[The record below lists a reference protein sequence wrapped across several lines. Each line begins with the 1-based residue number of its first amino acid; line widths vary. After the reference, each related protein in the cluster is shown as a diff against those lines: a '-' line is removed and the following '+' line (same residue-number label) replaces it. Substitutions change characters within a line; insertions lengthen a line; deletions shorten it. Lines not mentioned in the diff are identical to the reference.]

1 MPTKLKKRSEVTPA
15 VTKKIQRNSHDVGI
29 FLRVSLACFCGIFKE
44 KCQKYDRPKCTEDDV
59 LVRVRRR
66 RHSLLTS
73 DTDQFNLLPANIGV
87 QA

>member
-1 MPTKLKKRSEVTPA
+1 MMLAFFSE
-15 VTKKIQRNSHDVGI
+15 
-29 FLRVSLACFCGIFKE
+29 FLWHVSVAFFKE